1 MPQQKRITDSN
12 SATTIGGITASHLP
26 LIVGAFD
33 GHDRARPA
41 APFSSG
47 GPSRDLRP
55 KPDLAAPDVAVL
67 AARSAPIIA
76 SRSPG
81 LLTRKSGTSMATPH
95 VTGAVAL
102 CLQTA
107 GTRLGARQI
116 RSLVLGSCDPVPDS
130 DACRPGRGYLNVP
143 RLIADVQQALTAP
156 AIIRGAKDPT
166 MDTDDIIALLT
177 AAPATAYREYLY
189 RPHGQLAHWIDD
201 RFDVVAR
208 PGQLIDQ
215 AVQPGDVL
223 LAVTLGH
230 MGPGRCLVLRKRDH
244 RLAASPPRLPP
255 GQLLLRPRGYAEMS
269 EPLPVKP
276 AAEIPD
282 IASSPPAET
291 GAKQGARAAG
301 QLVGS
306 AAGMASQETDGTL
319 IPAQTGTA
327 GENPDMGSR
336 PPVVYLRSQRFRE
349 SPALT
354 DLEAVANGRLRLG
367 RPQDPQYPAP
377 IVSTGP
383 AVKELQQALIELGW
397 PLLGYDADGRYGN
410 ETYQAVLAYKRQYNI
425 RTAAGYLDG
434 IVGPKTIQHIDAAL
448 PHPPCPVPGAV
459 TAVETDLSAIPGLYC
474 KPLPPPPPPLPE
486 SPYAGMDAKDYPG
499 SPIMEQIL
507 AKSNIVWTGMY
518 FNAPTHVTKQIPN
531 QGAKTGF
538 YGHFSHGAH
547 SWEGAWNELHP
558 AWGLLPIYW
567 GQQQPGNESGPYDLR
582 LFIAVANADE
592 AAEKAFNDGIPAGAV
607 IYLDWEMPGTP
618 SEPGVTYCTA
628 WFTRLAELGYRPGVY
643 CFPAAS
649 NKFRKSFPRLFVWN
663 VNLIPPFDS
672 PAGNVVGSKLILS
685 TPALNAKGAAPPD
698 PESIAR
704 QWKFGGHFPPK
715 TTIPIA
721 GFPGIDANVSAVGD
735 PSFPERHVRPT
746 LVRGGTLVGMVIDA
760 TPIELFA
767 VRRGALVTAGWTGS
781 ALLTLPALPDHALA
795 FNPWSANGTLQ
806 RGTWSDLAVVAR
818 SATAG
823 TPDNAWQLH
832 AYRRRGTTWTF
843 DTNIN
848 GVIPIEPLLGVAL
861 VSRAPNTVEAFF
873 VTNDG
878 TNRVFVVSSTDAA
891 VQKDGQTWSL
901 PTVVNAPA
909 AGIEPSIT
917 GGIAAVSRAAGAAD
931 VFIVAT
937 PPQRP
942 PSWQLYWNS
951 SGILGTWPNFSVPGD
966 PTVFLHPFSNVAV
979 VSRGPQ
985 LLDVFAFAKGFF
997 GSNWTLYH
1005 WWWNQADGWG
1015 AAPHYHTHPIIGTD
1029 VWPHPMSKVAAV
1041 SRSPQFIDVFF
1052 AGGDDGLLYTAS
1064 WNGSAGTWSDFSLV
1078 GSNHVLIRS
1087 VDGAFSRAG
1096 NLPDVIVT
1104 GRDGNVY
1111 VSSWDTAQARYRD
1124 LTQVTSLNPS

>member
-1 MPQQKRITDSN
+1 
-12 SATTIGGITASHLP
+12 
-26 LIVGAFD
+26 
-33 GHDRARPA
+33 
-41 APFSSG
+41 
-47 GPSRDLRP
+47 
-55 KPDLAAPDVAVL
+55 VAVL
-67 AARSAPIIA
+67 AARPAPIIA

-81 LLTRKSGTSMATPH
+81 LLTRKSGTSMTTPH
-95 VTGAVAL
+95 VAGAVAL

-116 RSLVLGSCDPVPDS
+116 RSLVLGSCNPVPDP
-130 DACRPGRGYLNVP
+130 DPCRLGRGHLNVP

-156 AIIRGAKDPT
+156 AITRAAKDPT
-166 MDTDDIIALLT
+166 MDTDDIIALL
-177 AAPATAYREYLY
+177 AASPATAYREYLY
-189 RPHGQLAHWIDD
+189 RPHGQLAHLIDD
-201 RFDVVAR
+201 RFDEVAR

-215 AVQPGDVL
+215 ALQPGDVL

-255 GQLLLRPRGYAEMS
+255 GQLLLRPRRYAEMS
-269 EPLPVKP
+269 EPLSVKP

-282 IASSPPAET
+282 IAPSPPAET
-291 GAKQGARAAG
+291 RAEQGARAAG
-301 QLVGS
+301 QLAGS
-306 AAGMASQETDGTL
+306 AAGTASQETDGTP
-319 IPAQTGTA
+319 IPAHTGTV
-327 GENPDMGSR
+327 GENHDIGSR

-397 PLLGYDADGRYGN
+397 PLPGDGADARYGN
-410 ETYQAVLAYKRQYNI
+410 ETYQTVLAYKRQYNI
-425 RTAAGYLDG
+425 RTSTGYLDG

-448 PHPPCPVPGAV
+448 PLPFCPVPGAV
-459 TAVETDLSAIPGLYC
+459 APVETALSAIPGLYC
-474 KPLPPPPPPLPE
+474 RPLPPPPPPPPE
-486 SPYAGMDAKDYPG
+486 RPYAGMDATNYPG
-499 SPIMEQIL
+499 SPTMGQIL

-518 FNAPTHVTKQIPN
+518 FDAPTFLTGLQIPN
-531 QGAKTGF
+531 RGAKPRHDAPNGY
-538 YGHFSHGAH
+538 YGHFADTPAH
-547 SWEGAWNELHP
+547 SWEGAWNDLHP

-567 GQQQPGNESGPYDLR
+567 GQQQPGNADGPYDLR
-582 LFIAVANADE
+582 PLIAVRNAKE
-592 AAEKAFNDGIPAGAV
+592 AAKKAFDHGIPAGAV

-618 SEPGVTYCTA
+618 SRDGVAYCTA
-628 WFTRLAELGYRPGVY
+628 WFRRLAEFGYRPGVY
-643 CFPAAS
+643 CFPPAS
-649 NKFRKSFPRLFVWN
+649 KQFRKSCPLQFVWN
-663 VNLIPPFDS
+663 VNIIHPLDS
-672 PAGNVVGSKLILS
+672 SAGEVAGGKLILH
-685 TPALNAKGAAPPD
+685 TPALDAPGSAPTDPD
-698 PESIAR
+698 SIAR
-704 QWKFGGHFPPK
+704 QWQFGHLPGG
-715 TTIPIA
+715 IPIA
-721 GFPGIDANVSAVGD
+721 GFPNIDANVSAVGD

-760 TPIELFA
+760 TPIEIFA

-795 FNPWSANGTLQ
+795 FNPWSANGALQ
-806 RGTWSDLAVVAR
+806 RGTWGDLAVVAR

-823 TPDNAWQLH
+823 TPDSAWQLH

-848 GVIPIEPLLGVAL
+848 GSTPIEPLLGAAL

-891 VQKDGQTWSL
+891 VQQDGQTWS
-901 PTVVNAPA
+901 PPIVVNAPA

-917 GGIAAVSRAAGAAD
+917 GGIAVVSRAAGTAD
-931 VFIVAT
+931 IFIVAV
-937 PPQRP
+937 PLPRP
-942 PSWQLYWNS
+942 GSCRLYWNS
-951 SGILGTWPNFSVPGD
+951 SGVVGTWPNFSVPGD
-966 PTVFLHPFSNVAV
+966 PTVVLHPFSNVAV

-997 GSNWTLYH
+997 DSNWALYH

-1015 AAPHYHTHPIIGTD
+1015 AAPYYHTHPVIGTD

-1052 AGGDDGLLYTAS
+1052 AGADDGLLYTAS
-1064 WNGSAGTWSDFSLV
+1064 WNGPAGTWSDFSLV
-1078 GSNHVLIRS
+1078 GSNHVLIGS

-1111 VSSWDTAQARYRD
+1111 VSSWDTAHARYRD
-1124 LTQVTSLNPS
+1124 LTQVTSLNPG